1 MKCLRP
7 RQPQHVGSPFS
18 SFSVD
23 WTCEQNGNVQT
34 VKSVNDS
41 RPGAEQTEAEGTG
54 ERDIDGEKEREE
66 FALEFFHF
74 IDSCQ

>member
-7 RQPQHVGSPFS
+7 RQPQHVGSPF
-18 SFSVD
+18 FS
-23 WTCEQNGNVQT
+23 CEQNGNVQT

-41 RPGAEQTEAEGTG
+41 RPGAEQTEAKGTG
-54 ERDIDGEKEREE
+54 ERDIDREKEREE